1 MKKLIALAL
10 AVLMLVSTACFVGC
24 DPADNKANFK
34 VGAIYINSKNDTAGY
49 TYAHHNGI
57 TTAMTKL
64 GLDPAT
70 QLFIVDEVPE
80 DKEQV
85 LAAVDTLVGK
95 GVVYFGDDD
104 IYELGVFRL
113 ESTAAVNE
121 ALTSI
126 RAYIAEE
133 KEALSSLASL
143 YPSEEL
149 TERLWCYD
157 HAKAE
162 RRGTLVYYFIM
173 DAEALA
179 AAERVI
185 GDLK

>member
-1 MKKLIALAL
+1 MRKRMICLLLPLCLLLFGCQRAAADAIEPQSLTERLLARL
-10 AVLMLVSTACFVGC
+10 E
-24 DPADNKANFK
+24 DADELTKA
-34 VGAIYINSKNDTAGY
+34 
-49 TYAHHNGI
+49 
-57 TTAMTKL
+57 
-64 GLDPAT
+64 
-70 QLFIVDEVPE
+70 DEDYLETNLP
-80 DKEQV
+80 
-85 LAAVDTLVGK
+85 TLVGK

-113 ESTAAVNE
+113 ESAAAANE

-173 DAEALA
+173 DAESLS
-179 AAERVI
+179 AAESIVK
-185 GDLK
+185 DLK